1 MGVRSALATRWYSS
15 LTTYHWCVL
24 VVCSLGW
31 LFDTMNM
38 RMFILAR
45 GGALGALVPPGD
57 DVDAT
62 GRLATTIV
70 ILGWATGGI
79 LFGVLGDKWGRVKT
93 MAAAVLVYSVFT
105 GLTAFARSPGE
116 FMAFGFCNGVGMG
129 GQFSVAVALL
139 AEAIPER
146 SRSVALGLLQGLSA
160 VGNIFGSLVGYALL
174 PGGWRSMF
182 LVGAAPILLVV
193 IIVSLLEEPES
204 WRRSVAATRRQGG
217 PRLGSYRELLLTNA
231 RWRRHALAGGVLA
244 AVGVTGI
251 WGVSFYS
258 PELLSHALAGVDPE
272 TLSRQTTIMTICQDL
287 GAFASIIGF
296 PLLSDRIGRK
306 PVFQL
311 ACWLGLL
318 SIVFVFGFLSEEQQI
333 VPFGLFLGFGTLAL
347 FGGYAVYFPEIFPSR
362 LRATG
367 IAFCY
372 NVGRYLAA
380 PLNVAPNYLQEPL
393 LRLFPNIPTYRTG
406 PIALAAV
413 YIIGMSV
420 MALAPETKGK
430 ALPDDG
436 GRHYS

>member
-1 MGVRSALATRWYSS
+1 MAVRSALASRWYTN

-45 GGALGALVPPGD
+45 GGALATLVEPGA
-57 DVDAT
+57 DVDAA

-93 MAAAVLVYSVFT
+93 MAAAVFVYSVFT
-105 GLTAFARSPGE
+105 GLTGFARSPAE

-160 VGNIFGSLVGYALL
+160 VGNIMGSLVGYTLL
-174 PGGWRSMF
+174 PDGWRSMF
-182 LVGAAPILLVV
+182 LLGAVPIGLVV
-193 IIVSLLEEPES
+193 LIVTVLEEPES
-204 WRRSVAATRRQGG
+204 WRRSAAATRRQGG

-258 PELLSHALAGVDPE
+258 PELLSHALSDVDPE
-272 TLSRQTTIMTICQDL
+272 TLVRQTTLMTICQDI

-306 PVFQL
+306 PAFQV

-318 SIVFVFGFLSEEQQI
+318 SIVFVFGFLDDAQEI

-380 PLNVAPNYLQEPL
+380 PLNLAPNYLQSSL
-393 LRLFPNIPTYRTG
+393 VTLFPSIPTYRTG

-430 ALPDDG
+430 ALPDDS
-436 GRHYS
+436 GRISA

>member
-1 MGVRSALATRWYSS
+1 MAVRSAVASRWYSDF
-15 LTTYHWCVL
+15 TTYHWCVL

-45 GGALGALVPPGD
+45 SGALAALVAPGD
-57 DVDAT
+57 DVDAI
-62 GRLATTIV
+62 GRVATTIV

-79 LFGVLGDKWGRVKT
+79 VFGVLGDKWGRVKT
-93 MAAAVLVYSVFT
+93 MAAAVFVYSLFT
-105 GLTAFARSPGE
+105 GLTAFAASPAM
-116 FMAFGFCNGVGMG
+116 FMVFGFCNGVGMG

-139 AEAIPER
+139 AEAMPAR

-160 VGNIFGSLVGYALL
+160 VGNIVGSLVGYTLL

-182 LVGAAPILLVV
+182 LLGAVPIALV
-193 IIVSLLEEPES
+193 ILIVSWLEEPDS
-204 WRRSVAATRRQGG
+204 WRQSVAATRRHGG
-217 PRLGSYRELLLTNA
+217 PRLGSYRELLLSNA
-231 RWRRHALAGGVLA
+231 RWRQHALAGGVLA

-258 PELLSHALAGVDPE
+258 PELLAHALADADPE

-287 GAFASIIGF
+287 GAFVSIIGF
-296 PLLSDRIGRK
+296 PLISDRIGRK
-306 PVFQL
+306 PAFQV
-311 ACWLGLL
+311 ACWLGLV
-318 SIVFVFGFLSEEQQI
+318 SIVVVFGFLTDAQQI

-380 PLNVAPNYLQEPL
+380 PLNLAPNYLRAPL
-393 LRLFPNIPTYRTG
+393 LRLFPHVPTYRTG
-406 PIALAAV
+406 PMALAAV
-413 YIIGMSV
+413 YFIGMVV

-436 GRHYS
+436 GRHSS

>member
-1 MGVRSALATRWYSS
+1 MAVRSTLATRWYSD

-45 GGALGALVPPGD
+45 GGALATLVGPGD

-62 GRLATTIV
+62 GRLATTVV

-79 LFGVLGDKWGRVKT
+79 VFGVLGDKWGRVKT
-93 MAAAVLVYSVFT
+93 MAAAVFVYSIFT
-105 GLTAFARSPGE
+105 GLTGFASSTAE
-116 FMAFGFCNGVGMG
+116 FMAFGFCNGIGMG

-160 VGNIFGSLVGYALL
+160 VGNIAGSLVGYALL
-174 PGGWRSMF
+174 PDGWRSMF
-182 LVGAAPILLVV
+182 FVGAVPVGLVV
-193 IIVSLLEEPES
+193 LILTLLEEPES
-204 WRRSVAATRRQGG
+204 WRRSVAATRRHGG
-217 PRLGSYRELLLTNA
+217 PRLGSYRELLLSNP

-258 PELLSHALAGVDPE
+258 PELLSHALADVDPE
-272 TLSRQTTIMTICQDL
+272 MLVHQTTIMTICQDV

-306 PVFQL
+306 PAFQV

-318 SIVFVFGFLSEEQQI
+318 SIVFVFGYLDHAQQI

-380 PLNVAPNYLQEPL
+380 PLNLAPNYLQAPL
-393 LRLFPNIPTYRTG
+393 VRLFPDIPTYRTG

-436 GRHYS
+436 GRHAG

>member
-1 MGVRSALATRWYSS
+1 MAVRSALASRWYSD

-24 VVCSLGW
+24 IVCSLGW

-45 GGALGALVPPGD
+45 GGALAALAPPGE
-57 DVDAT
+57 DVDAL
-62 GRLATTIV
+62 GRLATTVV

-79 LFGVLGDKWGRVKT
+79 VFGVLGDKWGRVKT
-93 MAAAVLVYSVFT
+93 MAAAVFVYSAFT
-105 GLTAFARSPGE
+105 GLTGFAGSPAE

-139 AEAIPER
+139 AEAIPAR
-146 SRSVALGLLQGLSA
+146 ARSVSLGLLQGLSA
-160 VGNIFGSLVGYALL
+160 VGNIIGSLVGLALL
-174 PGGWRSMF
+174 PGGWRPMF
-182 LVGAAPILLVV
+182 LLGAVPILLVV
-193 IIVSLLEEPES
+193 LIVSWLEEPES
-204 WRRSVAATRRQGG
+204 WRRSLAATRKAGG
-217 PRLGSYRELLLTNA
+217 PRLGSYRELLLSG
-231 RWRRHALAGGVLA
+231 RWRKHALAGGVLA

-258 PELLSHALAGVDPE
+258 PELLSHALEGVDAE
-272 TLSRQTTIMTICQDL
+272 TLARQTTVMTICQDL
-287 GAFASIIGF
+287 GAFVSIIGF

-306 PVFQL
+306 PAFQV
-311 ACWLGLL
+311 ACWLGLV
-318 SIVFVFGFLSEEQQI
+318 SIVFVFGFLTDPQQI
-333 VPFGLFLGFGTLAL
+333 IPFGLFLGFGTLAL

-380 PLNVAPNYLQEPL
+380 PLNLAPNYLQAPL
-393 LRLFPNIPTYRTG
+393 LRLFPTVPTYRTG

-413 YIIGMSV
+413 YFIGMVV

-436 GRHYS
+436 GRHS

>member
-1 MGVRSALATRWYSS
+1 
-15 LTTYHWCVL
+15 
-24 VVCSLGW
+24 
-31 LFDTMNM
+31 M
-38 RMFILAR
+38 RF
-45 GGALGALVPPGD
+45 
-57 DVDAT
+57 
-62 GRLATTIV
+62 RL
-70 ILGWATGGI
+70 
-79 LFGVLGDKWGRVKT
+79 
-93 MAAAVLVYSVFT
+93 
-105 GLTAFARSPGE
+105 
-116 FMAFGFCNGVGMG
+116 CNGVGMG
-129 GQFSVAVALL
+129 GQVSVAVAQL

-160 VGNIFGSLVGYALL
+160 VGNIVGSLVGYALL
-174 PGGWRSMF
+174 PDGWRSLFM
-182 LVGAAPILLVV
+182 VGAIPIVLVV
-193 IIVSLLEEPES
+193 LIVTLLEEPES
-204 WRRSVAATRRQGG
+204 WRRSVAATRRHGG
-217 PRLGSYRELLLTNA
+217 PRLGSYRELLFSTA

-258 PELLSHALAGVDPE
+258 PELLSHALPDVDPE
-272 TLSRQTTIMTICQDL
+272 TLVRQTTLMTICQDL

-306 PVFQL
+306 PAFHV

-318 SIVFVFGFLSEEQQI
+318 SIVFVFGFLTDVGQI

-380 PLNVAPNYLQEPL
+380 PLNVAPNYLQAPL
-393 LRLFPNIPTYRTG
+393 VRLFPDIPTYRTG

-413 YIIGMSV
+413 YLIGMIV
-420 MALAPETKGK
+420 VALAPETKGK

-436 GRHYS
+436 PRYSG

>member
-1 MGVRSALATRWYSS
+1 MAVRSALASRWYSG

-45 GGALGALVPPGD
+45 GGALAALVSPGD

-70 ILGWATGGI
+70 ILGWASGGI

-93 MAAAVLVYSVFT
+93 MAAAVCVYSLFT
-105 GLTAFARSPGE
+105 GLTAFAQSPAE
-116 FMAFGFCNGVGMG
+116 FMVFGFCNGIGMG

-160 VGNIFGSLVGYALL
+160 VGNIVGSLVGYALL
-174 PGGWRSMF
+174 PDGWRSLFM
-182 LVGAAPILLVV
+182 VGAIPIVLVV
-193 IIVSLLEEPES
+193 LIVTLLEEPES
-204 WRRSVAATRRQGG
+204 WRQSAAATRRHGG
-217 PRLGSYRELLLTNA
+217 PRLGSYRELLFSKA
-231 RWRRHALAGGVLA
+231 RWRRHALTGGILA

-258 PELLSHALAGVDPE
+258 PELLSHALPDVDPE
-272 TLSRQTTIMTICQDL
+272 TLVRQTTLMTICQDL

-306 PVFQL
+306 PAFHV

-318 SIVFVFGFLSEEQQI
+318 SIVFVFGFLTDVQQI

-380 PLNVAPNYLQEPL
+380 PLNVAPNYLQAPL
-393 LRLFPNIPTYRTG
+393 VRLFPDIPTYRTG

-413 YIIGMSV
+413 YLIGMIV
-420 MALAPETKGK
+420 VALAPETKGK

-436 GRHYS
+436 PRYSA

>member
-1 MGVRSALATRWYSS
+1 MAVRSAMASRWYSD

-24 VVCSLGW
+24 IVCSLGW

-45 GGALGALVPPGD
+45 GGALAALAGPGE
-57 DVDAT
+57 DVDAL
-62 GRLATTIV
+62 GRMATTVV

-79 LFGVLGDKWGRVKT
+79 VFGVLGDKWGRVKT
-93 MAAAVLVYSVFT
+93 MAAAVFVYSAFT
-105 GLTAFARSPGE
+105 GLTGFARSPGE

-139 AEAIPER
+139 AEAIPAR

-160 VGNIFGSLVGYALL
+160 VGNIMGSLVGLALL
-174 PGGWRSMF
+174 PDGWRAMF
-182 LVGAAPILLVV
+182 LLGAVPIFLVV
-193 IIVSLLEEPES
+193 LIVSWLEEPES
-204 WRRSVAATRRQGG
+204 WRRSVAATRGGSG
-217 PRLGSYRELLLTNA
+217 PRLGSYRELLLSDR
-231 RWRRHALAGGVLA
+231 RWRQHALVGGVLA

-258 PELLSHALAGVDPE
+258 PELLSHALESADPE
-272 TLSRQTTIMTICQDL
+272 TLIRQTTVMTICQDL
-287 GAFASIIGF
+287 GAFVSIVGF
-296 PLLSDRIGRK
+296 PILSDRIGRK
-306 PVFQL
+306 SAFQV
-311 ACWLGLL
+311 ACWLGLV
-318 SIVFVFGFLSEEQQI
+318 SIVFVFGFLTDAQQI
-333 VPFGLFLGFGTLAL
+333 IPFGLLLGFGTLAL

-380 PLNVAPNYLQEPL
+380 PLNLAPNYLQAPL
-393 LRLFPNIPTYRTG
+393 THLFPAVPTYRTG

-413 YIIGMSV
+413 YVIGMVV
-420 MALAPETKGK
+420 MALAPETKGQ

-436 GRHYS
+436 GRHS